1 MDDDFKRLKLTAERM
16 VEQSNRATQYP
27 LFVIRNR
34 VKRYVPDENFNFRG
48 EGENYHDG
56 YDDELGAPYNYVMEF
71 DLTAGVFFTEKAALQ
86 HLAENGHHYDKP
98 EVYVVGAWR
107 NPEMQAVMRSIIK
120 VDGQEVPTHYA

>member
-1 MDDDFKRLKLTAERM
+1 MDDDFKRVQATGKRM
-16 VEQSNRATQYP
+16 ATQDNRSTQYV

-71 DLTAGVFFTEKAALQ
+71 DLTPGVFFTEQAALQ
-86 HLAENGHHYDKP
+86 HLAENAHHYSKP
-98 EVYVVGAWR
+98 EVYGVGAWR
-107 NPEMQAVMRSIIK
+107 NPEMQAVMRQIIK
-120 VDGQEVPTHYA
+120 AGDQDVPSWYA